1 MEMRRNNERERERE
15 RRGLLLNF
23 GLHGLEF
30 VIGKGKDKIRDLGV
44 IQKNYNFVK

>member
-1 MEMRRNNERERERE
+1 MEMRRNNERERE

-30 VIGKGKDKIRDLGV
+30 VIGKGKDKIKDLGV